1 MMNPI
6 MRELVAREQYND
18 LLREAE
24 QIRLAETAATHE
36 AAGHFNLR
44 ITMSHILSAVRYRF
58 KVLAHA
64 K

>member
-24 QIRLAETAATHE
+24 QIRLAETVTTHE
-36 AAGHFNLR
+36 AAGRFNLSGA
-44 ITMSHILSAVRYRF
+44 IGHLLSAVRYRF